1 VRQQVGFDQAAA
13 LHERQSA
20 VCAQSSGGV
29 GKASPDGFELDMV
42 RAAEKDRGI
51 LMLERGESAAQGVLG
66 PALRIG
72 LGWILK
78 RPVERDEQLGNQLRQ
93 IKTANQVRRFADYEV
108 VSIRQRLA
116 ERFYAGFWRKLAK
129 RIEGGKG
136 SSNLRLPAMMA
147 V

>member
-1 VRQQVGFDQAAA
+1 VRQQVGFGQAAA
-13 LHERQSA
+13 LHQRQSA
-20 VCAQSSGGV
+20 GGAQSSGGV

-42 RAAEKDRGI
+42 HAAEKDRGI
-51 LMLERGESAAQGVLG
+51 LMLKRGESAAQGVLG

-78 RPVERDEQLGNQLRQ
+78 RSVERDEQIGNQLRQ

-108 VSIRQRLA
+108 VLIPERLA
-116 ERFYAGFWRKLAK
+116 ERFYAGSGGSWRSAS
-129 RIEGGKG
+129 RAARC
-136 SSNLRLPAMMA
+136 SSNLCLPAMMA